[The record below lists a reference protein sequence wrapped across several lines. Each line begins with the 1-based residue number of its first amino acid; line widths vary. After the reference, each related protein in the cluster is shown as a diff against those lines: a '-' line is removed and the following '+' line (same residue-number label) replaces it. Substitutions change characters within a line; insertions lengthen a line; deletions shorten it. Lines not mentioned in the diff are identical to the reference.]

1 MNTTKKTANILL
13 SLSPYTCISCKQM
26 LNYNPLET
34 SRIGIKPT
42 PGITYICPDCKNL
55 LYCDKLSRE
64 LHKKSCS
71 TTGYLW

>member
-1 MNTTKKTANILL
+1 MKITKTNIVL
-13 SLSPYTCISCKQM
+13 SLSPYTCISCKQ
-26 LNYNPLET
+26 LLDYNPLET
-34 SRIGIKPT
+34 SRIGIGIKPT